1 MLARQLETW
10 ELGNDRN
17 FTALRVLVFEKLS
30 AYTDLLSRPFEGSGT
45 WVRLRPAFIVMT
57 VGLGADVTALE
68 LVGNGGTEAAG
79 DTARSLARH
88 SLHKYPCG
96 GGFIVSEEKEPA
108 DGRADG
114 GNCSTMFSQAEN
126 PRHLGARALADG
138 SRRQEEARNGRTGE
152 SLLSDRSLWG
162 DVLGQPGGNCISGRK
177 TFVVT
182 KSLETGDFSK
192 SVFTLRPS
200 ASSRR
205 LG

>member
-45 WVRLRPAFIVMT
+45 WVRLRLAFIVMT

-114 GNCSTMFSQAEN
+114 GIV
-126 PRHLGARALADG
+126 
-138 SRRQEEARNGRTGE
+138 RRCFRRRKT
-152 SLLSDRSLWG
+152 R
-162 DVLGQPGGNCISGRK
+162 VISGRERWL
-177 TFVVT
+177 TGPGGRRRRVT
-182 KSLETGDFSK
+182 AEPENLYYLTEVSGATSWGNPGVIAYRGGRHL
-192 SVFTLRPS
+192 L
-200 ASSRR
+200 
-205 LG
+205 